1 MTQLAERQ
9 LAGRLAFDWSAAG
22 LHVTLT
28 LPAARAA
35 PDGTA
40 LPEPAT
46 PARPAVTP
54 HPAWTGPGG
63 PSPRVLVVEDEALLA
78 LELETGLREL
88 GCEVVGPARNLAEA
102 LRLAASEP
110 RLAAAVLDVNLGG
123 GELVFP
129 VADALAARGVPYLL
143 ATGYGSAGPLEGRDA
158 GAVAVLRKPYQRAAL
173 AAALARALPGHAPG

>member
-1 MTQLAERQ
+1 LAGQLA
-9 LAGRLAFDWSAAG
+9 LDWAPDG
-22 LHVTLT
+22 LRAVLT
-28 LPAARAA
+28 LPAARVA
-35 PDGTA
+35 PDGSP
-40 LPEPAT
+40 LPEAAPM
-46 PARPAVTP
+46 ARPAAVTP
-54 HPAWTGPGG
+54 HPAWTGAGG
-63 PSPRVLVVEDEALLA
+63 PPPRVLVVEDEALLA

-88 GCEVVGPARNLAEA
+88 GCEVVGPARNLVEA
-102 LRLAASEP
+102 QRMAAAEP

-173 AAALARALPGHAPG
+173 AEALARALPGHAQGANEG

>member
-1 MTQLAERQ
+1 LAGQLA
-9 LAGRLAFDWSAAG
+9 LDWAPDGLRAA
-22 LHVTLT
+22 LT
-28 LPAARAA
+28 LPAARVA
-35 PDGTA
+35 PDGSP
-40 LPEPAT
+40 LPEAAPT
-46 PARPAVTP
+46 ARPVAVTP
-54 HPAWTGPGG
+54 HPAWTGAGG
-63 PSPRVLVVEDEALLA
+63 SPPRVLVVEDEALLA

-102 LRLAASEP
+102 QRLAEAEP

-173 AAALARALPGHAPG
+173 AAALARALPGHTPG

>member
-1 MTQLAERQ
+1 M
-9 LAGRLAFDWSAAG
+9 
-22 LHVTLT
+22 
-28 LPAARAA
+28 
-35 PDGTA
+35 
-40 LPEPAT
+40 
-46 PARPAVTP
+46 
-54 HPAWTGPGG
+54 
-63 PSPRVLVVEDEALLA
+63 LVVEDEALLA

-102 LRLAASEP
+102 QRLAEAEP

-173 AAALARALPGHAPG
+173 AAALAPRPARGTQPG